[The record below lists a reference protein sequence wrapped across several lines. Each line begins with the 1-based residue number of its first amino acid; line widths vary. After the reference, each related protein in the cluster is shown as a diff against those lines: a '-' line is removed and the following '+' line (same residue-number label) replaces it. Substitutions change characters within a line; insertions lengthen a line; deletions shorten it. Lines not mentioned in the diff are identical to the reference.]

1 MRRLALLPLALLALA
16 AAPAPAEA
24 QNECNLVRQVGNWS
38 SIGDPANRV
47 ITAQGPLTVTCS
59 NGEVLRADSA
69 VVYQTTHEVQL
80 FRQVDYQDPTRSLT
94 SDYATYNSQT
104 GRLYATGNVVFVDKQ
119 KGSTLRGPELEY
131 FRPIAGRPEAQMNAT
146 QRPHVTVR
154 PKNSGTGAGANPRR
168 RNPMEIDAD
177 RVTSVG
183 ERNMTATGNVVIVD
197 NDTRSTADEAFYD
210 QVADHV
216 ELRRN
221 AKVDNEKY
229 HLSGELI
236 VSDLKDGS
244 VSKVVAQTNAR
255 LVSDKLTVS
264 GPQLQLFFER
274 DLLQRM
280 VSGQVPGA
288 APARDSAAAPRD
300 SAAARRDS
308 AAAAPRDTGAA
319 RTASP
324 PATGLVRPPG
334 QPPAPP
340 ATGLVRP
347 PGQPPAPPSGRAPG
361 DSASAR
367 PAQPAATPERAP
379 LARGFRSVAVAK
391 GFRMEADSLEAILPD
406 QRLRRVNAV
415 GSARGES
422 WDTVAVRTVRV
433 DSGGRAGT
441 VRGDSAGRAGAA
453 APPAAGTMTE
463 PPQALDQ
470 KDVLTGDTII
480 AFFRDSV
487 GADSARRAG
496 ARDSVRLAG
505 RPAAPPPA
513 PGDTTKTEIE
523 RLLAIGNA
531 HSLYRM
537 RPDTT
542 RPQETK
548 QGLNYLI
555 GDRIDLTFKAGE
567 VDVARV
573 RGLKQGMYL
582 DPGNP
587 ADSAAADTSA
597 AGRRRAAANAAGRR
611 PAGQPAARPG
621 ATRGGSA
628 PANSPLVPPPP
639 APPPPPRPPTREL
652 PQVSASVRRGTTP
665 ASRAAPVEG
674 GRT

>member
-1 MRRLALLPLALLALA
+1 MRRSALVPAVLLALA
-16 AAPAPAEA
+16 AASAPAAA
-24 QNECNLVRQVGNWS
+24 QNECNLVRQQGTWS

-47 ITAQGPLTVTCS
+47 ISAQGPLTVTCT

-69 VVYQTTHEVQL
+69 VIYQTTHEVQL

-94 SDYATYNSQT
+94 SDNATYNSVT

-131 FRPIAGRPEAQMNAT
+131 FRPIPGRPEAQMTAL

-154 PKNSGTGAGANPRR
+154 PKSGSGAATTRR
-168 RNPMEIDAD
+168 REPMEIDAD
-177 RVTSVG
+177 RVSSVG
-183 ERNMTATGNVVIVD
+183 DRNMTATGNVVIVD
-197 NDTRSTADEAFYD
+197 NGTRSTADEAFYD

-221 AKVDNEKY
+221 ARVDNEKY
-229 HLSGELI
+229 HLTGELI

-255 LVSDKLTVS
+255 LVSERLTVS

-280 VSGQVPGA
+280 VSGQVPGT
-288 APARDSAAAPRD
+288 APARDT
-300 SAAARRDS
+300 AAARRDS

-319 RTASP
+319 RTPAP
-324 PATGLVRPPG
+324 PSTGIVRPPG
-334 QPPAPP
+334 QPQAPPSTPTATPP
-340 ATGLVRP
+340 ATGPVHPAGRP
-347 PGQPPAPPSGRAPG
+347 ATPPAGRAPG
-361 DSASAR
+361 DSAAAHPAG
-367 PAQPAATPERAP
+367 PAQPASEPARPP
-379 LARGFRSVAVAK
+379 LAPGFRSVAVAK

-433 DSGGRAGT
+433 DSGGAAG
-441 VRGDSAGRAGAA
+441 VA
-453 APPAAGTMTE
+453 APPASMTE
-463 PPQALDQ
+463 PPKAYDQ
-470 KDVLTGDTII
+470 KDLLTGDTII
-480 AFFRDSV
+480 AFFRDSLA
-487 GADSARRAG
+487 ADSARRAG
-496 ARDSVRLAG
+496 TRDSVRLAG

-513 PGDTTKTEIE
+513 PGDTAKTEIE

-537 RPDTT
+537 RADST
-542 RPQETK
+542 RPRETK

-567 VDVARV
+567 VDVAHV

-582 DPGNP
+582 DPDNGAP

-597 AGRRRAAANAAGRR
+597 AGRRRAAARAAGRA

-621 ATRGGSA
+621 AARSGSP

-652 PQVSASVRRGTTP
+652 PQVSLSTRGSKTA
-665 ASRAAPVEG
+665 ASRPAPATG
-674 GRT
+674 GPT